1 MPWHDVLKRRY
12 LFYQNGKYFILASP
26 STCGFN
32 VFVTATCYEPKLLYF
47 GQGPLT
53 TQCTWPQVL
62 HAPWRARI
70 LARPR
75 LCHPRARERG
85 PSPGSRL
92 KFNQTLWDR
101 ISPSCDR
108 VQCSLTLRKEPVQA
122 AAIST
127 APRPTPLIKRYY
139 TNYDDFF
146 VCRYSQHGTRN
157 RVSRHWDR
165 VRPELTRAHWRAT
178 W

>member
-47 GQGPLT
+47 GRGPLT

-92 KFNQTLWDR
+92 KFNQILWDR

-108 VQCSLTLRKEPVQA
+108 VQCSLTLEKGTCPGRGHFNCAVAYSAFK
-122 AAIST
+122 AILLYKSNIDVFCMSLFT
-127 APRPTPLIKRYY
+127 AWHSKSGVTSLGSGSP
-139 TNYDDFF
+139 
-146 VCRYSQHGTRN
+146 
-157 RVSRHWDR
+157 
-165 VRPELTRAHWRAT
+165 
-178 W
+178 